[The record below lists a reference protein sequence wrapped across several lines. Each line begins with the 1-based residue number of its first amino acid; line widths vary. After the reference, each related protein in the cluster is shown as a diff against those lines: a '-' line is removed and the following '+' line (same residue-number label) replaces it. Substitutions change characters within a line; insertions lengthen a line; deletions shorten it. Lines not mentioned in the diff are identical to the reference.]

1 MIYSQRW
8 APGSLGTQFWKE
20 IFLRQYFFTPKF
32 YYAEFIYAEIFL
44 RQITI
49 LRQKHF
55 LRQFFTPI
63 FFTSIFFYANIFLRQ
78 YFFTLKSSGFFR
90 FRFSPVQPG
99 INLHITKHIL
109 VRYKNI
115 DTKID
120 STKAVIFIFCQI
132 YDA

>member
-1 MIYSQRW
+1 M
-8 APGSLGTQFWKE
+8 GTRFFGHPVLE
-20 IFLRQYFFTPKF
+20 GNFFTPIF
-32 YYAEFIYAEIFL
+32 FYAEILL
-44 RQITI
+44 RRIY
-49 LRQKHF
+49 LR
-55 LRQFFTPI
+55 RNFFTPNYHFTPKTFFTPIFYANI